1 MKTYL
6 LTGTAAAALLLSA
19 CASSPGMAP
28 MASSPAPMAAM
39 SPMMVDNAALPE
51 PVRVPAGQKMR
62 MMATGVGELTYEC
75 REKKDMAG
83 QHEWVFVG
91 PVANLMSSD
100 RKTVGKYYAGP
111 TWESADGSKI
121 TGKQVAIAPAA
132 AGNIPLQLVKT
143 DPAVGAGAMNGVTY
157 IQRINTK
164 GGVAPA
170 MACDAAG
177 MGKKQTVKYEADYVF
192 YGS

>member
-1 MKTYL
+1 MKNL
-6 LTGTAAAALLLSA
+6 ALVGAAALLSA
-19 CASSPGMAP
+19 CASAPSPTMP
-28 MASSPAPMAAM
+28 MPLAM
-39 SPMMVDNAALPE
+39 PGIDNAALPE

-62 MMATGVGELTYEC
+62 MMATGVGDLSYEC
-75 REKKDMAG
+75 RAKKDMAG
-83 QHEWVFVG
+83 QYEWVFVA

-111 TWESADGSKI
+111 TWESTDGSKI
-121 TGKQVAIAPAA
+121 TGKQVAVAPGGS
-132 AGNIPLQLVKT
+132 GNIPLQLVKT
-143 DPAVGAGAMNGVTY
+143 DPAMGAGAMNGVTY

-164 GGVAPA
+164 GGVAPTT
-170 MACDAAG
+170 ACDAAG